1 MTELYGVALLPEIE
15 TANKIIE
22 FQNDNLDFFKE
33 PKLSPSGFLPH
44 VSVLQSPFHVE
55 QLTDEMLKT
64 LADEWKSYLNKEL
77 KFGKLYQ
84 QPVGWYFLGINCPIW
99 LRDFQLHCLSKLIS
113 AINRE
118 KLGKNA
124 HFEKYSPLEQTNFLN
139 FGYRYIGEAFRPHIT
154 LGRNLQGA
162 TIPIKIQEQAR
173 KLFTGKSVKFD
184 TLAFYQAGPN
194 GALDEILDEVKL

>member
-1 MTELYGVALLPEIE
+1 MTELYGLALLPEIE
-15 TANKIIE
+15 TAQKIIE

-33 PKLSPSGFLPH
+33 PKLSPAEFLPH
-44 VSVLQSPFHVE
+44 VSVLQSPFHVKR
-55 QLTDEMLKT
+55 LTDDVLKT
-64 LADEWKSYLNKEL
+64 FADKWKTYQNKEL
-77 KFGKLYQ
+77 KFGDLYQ

-99 LRDFQLHCLSKLIS
+99 LRDFQLYCLSKLIS
-113 AINRE
+113 AIDRE

-154 LGRNLQGA
+154 LGRNLQGK
-162 TIPIKIQEQAR
+162 TIPVEIQEEAN
-173 KLFTGKSVKFD
+173 KLFTGQPVKFD